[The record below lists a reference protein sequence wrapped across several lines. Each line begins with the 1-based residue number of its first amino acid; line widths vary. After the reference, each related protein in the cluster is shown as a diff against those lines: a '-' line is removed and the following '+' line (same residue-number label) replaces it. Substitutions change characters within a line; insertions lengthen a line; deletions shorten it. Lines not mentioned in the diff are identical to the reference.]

1 METIITRHPITE
13 KVQDSRDQRTLP
25 TISLT
30 RAPRGEVLE
39 LVRVESGCRLGTRL
53 AEMGL
58 TPGSRFK
65 LERGGRG
72 FPLLISFQGLRM
84 VVGHGMA
91 QRIIVRQHPD
101 SSS

>member
-1 METIITRHPITE
+1 
-13 KVQDSRDQRTLP
+13 
-25 TISLT
+25 
-30 RAPRGEVLE
+30 
-39 LVRVESGCRLGTRL
+39 
-53 AEMGL
+53 MGL